1 MSLYAEKMHNWE
13 GYGKYGM
20 GGYGNHYGK
29 YEFMAQKI
37 SKPEHIN
44 SDIENC
50 KNTTNEVKK

>member
-13 GYGKYGM
+13 
-20 GGYGNHYGK
+20 GYGNHYGK